1 MPSVEEQLQTQISNI
16 ERSSG
21 RTTAEWRLEAAARG
35 LVKHGQILAWLKTEH
50 GMSHGNA
57 NRVAIEALK
66 PAEVP
71 TADAQIDAIYSGR
84 NAGVR
89 PLHDRVIEIAQAFGR
104 DVELAPKKTYVSLRR
119 TKQFGM
125 VGPASGGRLEI
136 CLNLP
141 DAPVDGRMQSGGG
154 MLARRVLIAADG
166 ELDDKLTAWL
176 REAYERS

>member
-21 RTTAEWRLEAAARG
+21 RTMAEWRAEAAARG
-35 LVKHGQILAWLKTEH
+35 LAKHGQILAWLKTDH

-66 PAEVP
+66 PAEAP
-71 TADAQIDAIYSGR
+71 SEAAQIDAIYSGR
-84 NAGVR
+84 NAGLR
-89 PLHDRVIEIAQAFGR
+89 PLHDRVIETVAAFGP
-104 DVELAPKKTYVSLRR
+104 DVELAPKKSYVSLRR
-119 TKQFGM
+119 SKQFGM
-125 VGPASGGRLEI
+125 VGPGSGGRLEI

-141 DAPVDGRMQSGGG
+141 DAPIAGRLQLGGG
-154 MLARRVLIAADG
+154 MLARKVLIGGDE
-166 ELDDKLTAWL
+166 ELDDELTAWL